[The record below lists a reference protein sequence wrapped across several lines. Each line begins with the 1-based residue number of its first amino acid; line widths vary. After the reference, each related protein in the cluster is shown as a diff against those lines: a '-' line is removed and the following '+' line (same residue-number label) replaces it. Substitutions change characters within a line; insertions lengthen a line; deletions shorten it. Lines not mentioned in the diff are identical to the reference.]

1 VFLLSSGDLPQPL
14 KENSMKRMFVPAAL
28 ALALAASVAVAQ
40 NPTTPS
46 QDGQKHFRHG
56 HHQPNPQRQAN
67 HIGKELN
74 LTPETTAK
82 LAPIFASRDEQM
94 KALFQS
100 HQNGQPQDFRQQ
112 MHAIQQSTNQQ
123 LATVLTPQQ
132 LEQLKSIHHG
142 RGERGDHWQHH
153 GPPPQA

>member
-1 VFLLSSGDLPQPL
+1 
-14 KENSMKRMFVPAAL
+14 
-28 ALALAASVAVAQ
+28 
-40 NPTTPS
+40 
-46 QDGQKHFRHG
+46 
-56 HHQPNPQRQAN
+56 
-67 HIGKELN
+67 
-74 LTPETTAK
+74 
-82 LAPIFASRDEQM
+82 M

-132 LEQLKSIHHG
+132 LQQLKSMHHG